1 MFEKGKLSNV
11 EDLWKEFAIS
21 ESTGKVV
28 KLKSFNNFDNTIEAL
43 TTTALWI
50 DSKPSKG
57 LCNFW
62 LTQPDCEILA
72 IVDSKLANNIKEKL
86 KINYLYNNMVMELIR
101 GLIN

>member
-1 MFEKGKLSNV
+1 MFDKGKLSNV
-11 EDLWKEFAIS
+11 EDLWKEFATS

-43 TTTALWI
+43 SATALWI

-62 LTQPDCEILA
+62 RTQSDCEILA
-72 IVDSKLANNIKEKL
+72 IVDSKLENNIKEKL